1 MTNARIGIFL
11 LMVAIGIAAW
21 MVTCA
26 AADLDEVAAGVVPL
40 DPRTF
45 EEFSV
50 VTLGT
55 GGAVENHH
63 RHGPA
68 TAIAHGDVVLLVEAG
83 RGVAESLRAAKIPP
97 SQPSVVLLSSRMPE
111 NVLGLDDLLAN
122 AWIAGRREPIR
133 LLGPAGVEQLAR
145 NAEQTVAPGL
155 EARARA
161 LGIEAPPLRYLPQ
174 VIPDGFEASFGGIKV
189 RAGAL
194 PDGPIESLAYR
205 FEANGRSAVVSGAG
219 WAPDAL
225 TRFAT
230 GAHLLVHEGAMVPTP
245 EEAAELGLEEDPES
259 LRREARFYGSLAAAG
274 GIARR
279 AGIETLVL
287 VRLRPPPVYELQVT
301 SLVDDQFAGEVAIA
315 IDGDTFTP

>member
-1 MTNARIGIFL
+1 MTNARILIGLML
-11 LMVAIGIAAW
+11 LAIGIAAW
-21 MVTCA
+21 FLTCA
-26 AADLDEVAAGVVPL
+26 AAELDEVASGVVPL
-40 DPRTF
+40 DPREFDT
-45 EEFSV
+45 FSV

-68 TAIAHGDVVLLVEAG
+68 TALGHGQTVLVVDAG
-83 RGVAESLRAAKIPP
+83 RGLAESLRGAKIPP
-97 SQPSVVLLSSRMPE
+97 SQPSVVLLTSLMPE

-133 LLGPAGVEQLAR
+133 LLGPAGVAGLAQQ
-145 NAEQTVAPGL
+145 AEKTVGPGI
-155 EARARA
+155 EARAKA
-161 LGIEAPPLRYLPQ
+161 LGIDAPPLRYLPE
-174 VIPDGFEASFGGIKV
+174 VIEAGFEARFEGIRV
-189 RAGAL
+189 RVGAL
-194 PDGPIESLAYR
+194 PDGPIESLLYR
-205 FEANGRSAVVSGAG
+205 FEADGRAAVVSGAG

-245 EEAAELGLEEDPES
+245 EEAAELGLEEDPATLE
-259 LRREARFYGSLAAAG
+259 REARFYGSLKAAG

-287 VRLRPPPVYELQVT
+287 VRLRPPPVYDVQIT
-301 SLVDDQFAGEVAIA
+301 SIIDDQFSGTVAIPK
-315 IDGDTFTP
+315 DGDVFEP

>member
-1 MTNARIGIFL
+1 MTNARIAVFL
-11 LMVAIGIAAW
+11 LMLAIGIAAW

-26 AADLDEVAAGVVPL
+26 AAELDEVAEGVVPL
-40 DPRTF
+40 DPRVF

-68 TAIAHGDVVLLVEAG
+68 TAIANGSAVLLVEAG
-83 RGVAESLRAAKIPP
+83 RGIAESLRAAKIPP
-97 SQPSVVLLSSRMPE
+97 SQPSVVLVSSLMPE

-133 LLGPAGVEQLAR
+133 LLGPAGVEALAQQ
-145 NAEQTVAPGL
+145 AERTVGPGL

-161 LGIEAPPLRYLPQ
+161 LGIEAPPPRYLPQ
-174 VIPDGFEASFGGIKV
+174 TIEDGFAATFDGIAL
-189 RAGAL
+189 RAGVL

-205 FEANGRSAVVSGAG
+205 FEADGRSAVVSGAG

-245 EEAAELGLEEDPES
+245 EEAAELGLEEDPAS
-259 LRREARFYGSLAAAG
+259 LQREAAFYGSLTAAG

-279 AGIETLVL
+279 AGVETLVL
-287 VRLRPPPVYELQVT
+287 VRLRPPPVYDLQIT
-301 SLVDDQFAGEVAIA
+301 SVVDDQFAGRIAVAN
-315 IDGDTFTP
+315 DGDSFTP